1 VTRSAPITLFER
13 LLLGIPGGIF
23 FIYGLLCLA
32 MPSFAAEVAGL
43 QIVSADGHGEI
54 AAMYGG
60 FQASFGAILLAS
72 ARMPAYTE
80 AGLWL
85 IAICIGALGA
95 ARAVGMVL
103 APEGDLTSYSHG
115 AVLFELGI
123 AALAVIALRRRPK

>member
-1 VTRSAPITLFER
+1 MSNAGTITLFER
-13 LLLGIPGGIF
+13 LLLGIPGTIF
-23 FIYGLLCLA
+23 FSYGLVCLFF
-32 MPSFAAEVAGL
+32 PSFAAEVAGL
-43 QIVSADGHGEI
+43 QITNADGHGEI

-95 ARAVGMVL
+95 ARGVGMLL
-103 APEGDLTSYSHG
+103 APTGLLTSYSYG
-115 AVLFELGI
+115 AVAFELG
-123 AALAVIALRRRPK
+123 LAVLGIIALKRRPA